1 MADKMGFGKTCVAI
15 GLASLKVGEL
25 PQPAWTDVK
34 SKGFIPTGATLIMCP
49 SHLLEQW
56 EGELKKFL
64 GDGVE
69 ISKPTSK
76 SEIMSMSEEISVTFP
91 GSLLKS
97 KLDITVGRTDSRW
110 SGSLTAEVQKVGPKA
125 KKHLGDRAPQ
135 VGDLVQ
141 KLHCSGLKKPDGTA
155 FTMSAREVS
164 LLQRCFKGEI
174 RCYVSERTPM
184 GGASSSPDFPVRRTM
199 RMAEGQV
206 TPKSKVTLTL
216 KRPPKTSGAATRVVG
231 SPKKGTSSN
240 VLKVLILR
248 QASEMKRLKQGDFL
262 KFHLVLA
269 STAIQASQVYAE
281 SITRACRGGRGSK
294 LMGEKI
300 ELLPEVL
307 RRACSGK
314 AAFAGLLQK
323 SPAILEHM
331 LWHRVILDEFHE
343 SEAWEYR
350 VREMLRGLR
359 ANFKWGLSGTPPMQ
373 DAQAVAEVANL
384 LGFANATKAQAEIVA
399 DAGYWGNSVRR
410 RLNASHRWFRLHQ
423 AELQEAAEAF
433 VANHVRQSSSQLIER
448 IGVKEYEVF
457 VDHTSEERLIYRQ
470 ACHDQGVFDLA
481 SGYCEITTEARQE
494 LLKRCAHFDLGEAQC
509 AGSAVQQLGSS
520 KRMRLSQV
528 ESQLQIE
535 VARATEFGAWTA
547 ELQEAIRSKCKS
559 LHPDAQTLV
568 SKILDKSA
576 EELRST
582 PLPAV
587 ESSSSSSSSS
597 SAAVQALQ
605 QALKVEVTL
614 TAQDGSLRMRRLVRL
629 VQPIPE
635 SEYYCDQ
642 NRHVV
647 VHAIARHIQD
657 EDADQVLADLQ
668 ICEQV
673 CPKRNKKG
681 LLVKTPRTEKL
692 LMKAFEKGIM
702 ELVCL
707 LDKAHRSLQ
716 FYGQQL
722 KQLTGSHAG
731 EQECSICLESK
742 GDLSTMAILPC
753 SHVFHV
759 SCIRACLRLQP
770 HCPECRAPLEASQI
784 SSVVMELRSPEP
796 EPKPAKPSKLT
807 QAWKRHGSK
816 LNAVAAKLREIRAQ
830 DSTAKALI
838 FVQWADLEVK
848 VCQAL
853 KDHGINFLHV
863 GNAKRGP
870 AAKLSREDGQVL
882 RRFQDETGKN
892 VPYVLVLS
900 LQRAAS
906 GTNLT
911 SASHVLF
918 VHPMNAETV
927 ATATAYERQALGRVR
942 RIGQTRKDVSVWR
955 FVTRNTVEEHMH
967 SLHRNGA
974 EPAQ

>member
-1 MADKMGFGKTCVAI
+1 
-15 GLASLKVGEL
+15 
-25 PQPAWTDVK
+25 
-34 SKGFIPTGATLIMCP
+34 
-49 SHLLEQW
+49 
-56 EGELKKFL
+56 
-64 GDGVE
+64 
-69 ISKPTSK
+69 
-76 SEIMSMSEEISVTFP
+76 
-91 GSLLKS
+91 
-97 KLDITVGRTDSRW
+97 
-110 SGSLTAEVQKVGPKA
+110 
-125 KKHLGDRAPQ
+125 
-135 VGDLVQ
+135 
-141 KLHCSGLKKPDGTA
+141 
-155 FTMSAREVS
+155 
-164 LLQRCFKGEI
+164 
-174 RCYVSERTPM
+174 
-184 GGASSSPDFPVRRTM
+184 
-199 RMAEGQV
+199 
-206 TPKSKVTLTL
+206 
-216 KRPPKTSGAATRVVG
+216 
-231 SPKKGTSSN
+231 
-240 VLKVLILR
+240 
-248 QASEMKRLKQGDFL
+248 
-262 KFHLVLA
+262 
-269 STAIQASQVYAE
+269 
-281 SITRACRGGRGSK
+281 
-294 LMGEKI
+294 
-300 ELLPEVL
+300 
-307 RRACSGK
+307 
-314 AAFAGLLQK
+314 
-323 SPAILEHM
+323 
-331 LWHRVILDEFHE
+331 
-343 SEAWEYR
+343 
-350 VREMLRGLR
+350 
-359 ANFKWGLSGTPPMQ
+359 
-373 DAQAVAEVANL
+373 
-384 LGFANATKAQAEIVA
+384 
-399 DAGYWGNSVRR
+399 VRR

-423 AELQEAAEAF
+423 DELQEAAEAF

-448 IGVKEYEVF
+448 IGVKEFEVF

-535 VARATEFGAWTA
+535 VARATEFGAWTP

-597 SAAVQALQ
+597 FAAVQALQ

-716 FYGQQL
+716 FYRQQL

-784 SSVVMELRSPEP
+784 SSVVMELKSPEP